1 MIGFW
6 GPPRRGF
13 AMLIIDCHAHV
24 YSPDEERYQ
33 PTQNPLRVPGGG
45 GSAEDLGKIS
55 RANGVAAVRA
65 VQTVSFYGYDNR
77 YLCDVTRTNSD
88 WVAGVCTLDPDDPHS
103 PGYLQQFVRESGV
116 KSLRSIPGR
125 SRTTF
130 DDQAVR
136 SLWKESADLG
146 ITVDL
151 FLMNLEWVEGA
162 EKLLQEFPDL
172 TVAFCHCMDIKPGAD
187 YEKTVD
193 QVLRLARFRNLY
205 AKVDFI
211 STGTE
216 VGYPGADLQ
225 AAALQIIEA
234 YGSER
239 CVWGSNFPNQLW
251 TPKLTYAEHL
261 RIFTEVLPLSSRA
274 RADVLGETARRL
286 WFPHLHD
293 SDLTASRLREYH
305 T

>member
-1 MIGFW
+1 
-6 GPPRRGF
+6 
-13 AMLIIDCHAHV
+13 MLIIDCHAHV
-24 YSPDEERYQ
+24 YAPDEERYQ
-33 PTQNPLRVPGGG
+33 PAQNPLRVPGGG
-45 GSAEDLGKIS
+45 GAVQDLGKIS

-77 YLCDVTRTNSD
+77 YLCDVARANPD
-88 WVAGVCTLDPDDPHS
+88 WVSGVCTLDPDDPHS
-103 PGYLQQFVRESGV
+103 PGYLQQFVRGSGV

-136 SLWKESADLG
+136 GLWQESADLG

-162 EKLLQEFPDL
+162 VRLLQEFPDL
-172 TVAFCHCMDIKPGAD
+172 TVALCHCMDIKPGPA
-187 YEKTVD
+187 YEKTLD
-193 QVLRLARFRNLY
+193 QVLRLARFKNLY

-216 VGYPGADLQ
+216 TGYPGADLQ

-234 YGSER
+234 YGWER
-239 CVWGSNFPNQLW
+239 CVWGSNFPNKLW

-261 RIFTEVLPLSSRA
+261 RIFQEVLPLSSRA
-274 RADVLGETARRL
+274 RAGVLGETARRL
-286 WFPHLHD
+286 WFSHLQHSD
-293 SDLTASRLREYH
+293 STASNHSEYL

>member
-1 MIGFW
+1 
-6 GPPRRGF
+6 
-13 AMLIIDCHAHV
+13 MLIIDCHAHV
-24 YSPDEERYQ
+24 YAPDEERYQ
-33 PTQNPLRVPGGG
+33 PTQNPLRVPGGE
-45 GSAEDLGKIS
+45 GSVEDLGKIS

-77 YLCDVTRTNSD
+77 YLCDVARANPD
-88 WVAGVCTLDPDDPHS
+88 WVSGVCTLDPDDPHS
-103 PGYLQQFVRESGV
+103 LGYLQQFVRESGV

-136 SLWKESADLG
+136 RLWLESADLG

-151 FLMNLEWVEGA
+151 FLMRLEWVEGA
-162 EKLLQEFPDL
+162 VKLLQEFPDL
-172 TVAFCHCMDIKPGAD
+172 TVAFCHCMDIKRGSA
-187 YEKTVD
+187 YEKTLD
-193 QVLRLARFRNLY
+193 QVLRLSRFKNLY

-216 VGYPGADLQ
+216 TGYPGADLQ

-239 CVWGSNFPNQLW
+239 CVWGSNFPNKLW

-261 RIFTEVLPLSSRA
+261 RIFKEVLPLSSRA
-274 RADVLGETARRL
+274 RADVLGETARQL
-286 WFPHLHD
+286 WFSHLPHSD
-293 SDLTASRLREYH
+293 STASNLSEYLA
-305 T
+305 